1 MAATPLLDF
10 RRWRLWVVPHTH
22 WDREWYLPLED
33 FRIRLA
39 QVVDEAIEILEA
51 RPEHRFTLD
60 GQAILIEDYLEIRPE
75 MEERLRAL
83 LASGRVETGPSYV
96 LPDEFLVGGESLVRN
111 LLHGRAV
118 CARYGATPAAVGYLP
133 DSFGH
138 PAQLPQLLRGFGLET
153 FVFSRGLGGERE
165 RLGGRFRWRA
175 PDGSE
180 VLALPQPVDYAAAA
194 SLGHSRRSPETN
206 PARNAADRIEQ
217 ILRAEAPMLADPD
230 FRDLFL
236 GNGVDHA
243 SLQAD
248 LPDVLAALSELKPGV
263 EVRLALLSE
272 YAEAMTAADGRLP
285 AFEGELAGGARAN
298 VLRGVNSSRM
308 YLKQANERCERELA
322 SAETLC
328 ALALLTRPGFRHP
341 RGELRLAWR
350 ELLRNHPHDS
360 ICGCSVDEVHDD
372 MGQRFRT
379 ASQIARRVADMALH
393 ALGGTRPGGDNEL
406 EPQLLEGVYR
416 WAYRPSP
423 GGPVRVDALTGA
435 ASFVNTLPFARRRL
449 VAIELAPE
457 ADWAGLH
464 VEAHPD
470 GRRAW
475 LELELPGFSAATVGL
490 HDTSITSH
498 SVAVR
503 ALDERTIENPRYR
516 VTAALDGTLT
526 VLDRASGVTAEGL
539 HRLEDVADRG
549 DSYTF
554 CPLEE
559 DRPRGPET
567 ARVRVTGAGPVWAEL
582 ELSYDLELP
591 AELSP
596 GRRERS
602 ADSVSCPVVTRVR
615 LAAGSDRIEFTTTVS
630 NRASDH
636 RLRVSFPCPGRAETV
651 RAEGHFAVARRPPR
665 PVWNGDWFEPP
676 HDTNHTLGAVA
687 AGGLVVLG
695 KGLPE
700 YEATEEGE
708 LALTLL
714 RCVGWLSRDD
724 LSTRRGGAG
733 PQLPVPGAQC
743 HGDHVFEYAVELG
756 EPADAEL
763 LRRSQDYRFDFVEGA
778 PRVEPASPLEPV
790 GGDLVFSA
798 LKAAEDGD
806 GVVLRLFYAGE
817 GSSGA
822 GPRLPPGSRR
832 CRLDETPLADAG
844 PRLRPGEIAS
854 FRL

>member
-1 MAATPLLDF
+1 
-10 RRWRLWVVPHTH
+10 
-22 WDREWYLPLED
+22 
-33 FRIRLA
+33 
-39 QVVDEAIEILEA
+39 
-51 RPEHRFTLD
+51 
-60 GQAILIEDYLEIRPE
+60 
-75 MEERLRAL
+75 
-83 LASGRVETGPSYV
+83 
-96 LPDEFLVGGESLVRN
+96 
-111 LLHGRAV
+111 
-118 CARYGATPAAVGYLP
+118 
-133 DSFGH
+133 
-138 PAQLPQLLRGFGLET
+138 
-153 FVFSRGLGGERE
+153 
-165 RLGGRFRWRA
+165 
-175 PDGSE
+175 
-180 VLALPQPVDYAAAA
+180 
-194 SLGHSRRSPETN
+194 
-206 PARNAADRIEQ
+206 
-217 ILRAEAPMLADPD
+217 
-230 FRDLFL
+230 
-236 GNGVDHA
+236 
-243 SLQAD
+243 
-248 LPDVLAALSELKPGV
+248 
-263 EVRLALLSE
+263 
-272 YAEAMTAADGRLP
+272 
-285 AFEGELAGGARAN
+285 
-298 VLRGVNSSRM
+298 
-308 YLKQANERCERELA
+308 
-322 SAETLC
+322 
-328 ALALLTRPGFRHP
+328 
-341 RGELRLAWR
+341 
-350 ELLRNHPHDS
+350 
-360 ICGCSVDEVHDD
+360 
-372 MGQRFRT
+372 
-379 ASQIARRVADMALH
+379 
-393 ALGGTRPGGDNEL
+393 
-406 EPQLLEGVYR
+406 
-416 WAYRPSP
+416 
-423 GGPVRVDALTGA
+423 
-435 ASFVNTLPFARRRL
+435 
-449 VAIELAPE
+449 
-457 ADWAGLH
+457 
-464 VEAHPD
+464 
-470 GRRAW
+470 
-475 LELELPGFSAATVGL
+475 
-490 HDTSITSH
+490 
-498 SVAVR
+498 
-503 ALDERTIENPRYR
+503 LDERTIENPRYR

-832 CRLDETPLADAG
+832 CRVDETPLAPDAG
-844 PRLRPGEIAS
+844 RRLRPGEIAS